1 MFCFLW
7 ARASCTSERGSHVSL
22 VSNFDHKACS
32 DHGDWTKATF
42 IQIAPQIN
50 TLVLKIVMLEIK
62 HFKNKS
68 FILLSHS
75 FLCPRKNKC
84 NTGINLGWITFLKE
98 SQKDLLWEV
107 VLDVCDMY
115 FRFSEQLQDL
125 WSWWFL
131 WFSYP
136 RIYLSIF
143 VLALTKFLV
152 MNLLSSYFHFSI

>member
-1 MFCFLW
+1 MFCFRW
-7 ARASCTSERGSHVSL
+7 ARGSCTSEHGSHVSV

-32 DHGDWTKATF
+32 DHGDWTKAAF
-42 IQIAPQIN
+42 IQIFPQIN
-50 TLVLKIVMLEIK
+50 TLVLKVVMLEIK

-68 FILLSHS
+68 FILLSYS
-75 FLCPRKNKC
+75 FSCPRKNKC
-84 NTGINLGWITFLKE
+84 NTGINLGWITLKV
-98 SQKDLLWEV
+98 SQKDLLWEG

-125 WSWWFL
+125 WSWRFL
-131 WFSYP
+131 MALVS

-143 VLALTKFLV
+143 VLAHAKFLV